1 MAGYSI
7 PACEN
12 DFSVA
17 VQFISRSVEN
27 WALSSD
33 AGNPLIDEFVDCVFI
48 KRRSRSIAYANS
60 AYHHFYAVS
69 HSVTGTLSDGFLDQ
83 ATMGVA
89 LKSDELLISSGR
101 TVEFEHV
108 SVGPGG
114 ISYHVKT
121 HKRWITPNRRELSIL
136 GITRIIEIVE
146 RPLPPT
152 AERLASLAQKY
163 ESLDSDDRALCCLM
177 AAGHSQRVMAEL
189 LGCTT
194 RTIENRRNRIMKE
207 LGASKPIEIV
217 KLMVRL
223 AEHGLIAA
231 DF

>member
-1 MAGYSI
+1 MTGYSI
-7 PACEN
+7 PAYEN

-17 VQFISRSVEN
+17 VQFISKSIEN
-27 WALSSD
+27 WALSSET
-33 AGNPLIDEFVDCVFI
+33 GNPLIDEFVDCVYI
-48 KRRSRSIAYANS
+48 KRTSRIIAYANF
-60 AYHHFYAVS
+60 AYNNFYAGS
-69 HSVTGTLSDGFLDQ
+69 DSVTGTVGDGFLDQ

-121 HKRWITPNRRELSIL
+121 HKRWITPNRRGLSIL
-136 GITRIIEIVE
+136 GITRVIGIVE

-152 AERLASLAQKY
+152 AERLASLAKKY

-194 RTIENRRNRIMKE
+194 RTIENRRNRIMEE